1 MNKHKLCWTYCD
13 HCGARIEVGDKCFYL
28 ANGDTYCTEC
38 CVLVDTAEQY
48 KKRFNDAEERGK
60 DGT

>member
-48 KKRFNDAEERGK
+48 KKRFNDDERSEN
-60 DGT
+60 GTC